1 MEVVDFYKRH
11 YVHTEHNNDHPLSSI
26 DTNDN
31 VEYDNSKTIDSVQ
44 SRRRN
49 VRYVSITRVLGVMT
63 IMILIIILIMIVMY
77 GANNAACRMAKQ

>member
-1 MEVVDFYKRH
+1 M
-11 YVHTEHNNDHPLSSI
+11 
-26 DTNDN
+26 
-31 VEYDNSKTIDSVQ
+31 DSVQ

-49 VRYVSITRVLGVMT
+49 VRYVSIRVLGVMT